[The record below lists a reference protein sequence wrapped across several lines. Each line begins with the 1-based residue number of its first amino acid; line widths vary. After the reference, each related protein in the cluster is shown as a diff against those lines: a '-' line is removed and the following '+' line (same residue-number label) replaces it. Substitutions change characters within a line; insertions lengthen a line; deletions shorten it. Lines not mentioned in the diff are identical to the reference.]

1 MTSHNDAVALA
12 LARLRRSGW
21 LPLTRLPL
29 AEAEE
34 RASQSGRQIILAG
47 GDNAP
52 PLAVLGW
59 QGTEPAASPH
69 PPRLARR
76 ALSNRAT
83 KTLVIVH
90 ALLTDP
96 QASVDLVTTEQ
107 VLAVIELLTSKSGK
121 TWAIPA
127 LHQELSQ
134 AGLIT
139 PRSGGWVA
147 GPVMQAWD
155 QATRDVMVYTARQLW
170 AHPIWPGIR
179 SA

>member
-1 MTSHNDAVALA
+1 MIAHQDAAALA
-12 LARLRRSGW
+12 LARLRRNGW
-21 LPLTRLPL
+21 LPPAGLPL

-34 RASQSGRQIILAG
+34 RASQSGRQIILVS
-47 GDNAP
+47 GDNGP

-76 ALSNRAT
+76 ALSPRAT

-96 QASVDLVTTEQ
+96 QASLDMVTTEQ
-107 VLAVIELLTSKSGK
+107 VLAAIELLTSRSGQ

-127 LHQELSQ
+127 LHQDLPQ
-134 AGLIT
+134 AGLIV
-139 PRSGGWVA
+139 PQSGGWA
-147 GPVMQAWD
+147 PGPMMQAWD
-155 QATRDVMVYTARQLW
+155 PSTRDVMAHAARQLW
-170 AHPIWPGIR
+170 EHPTWPGIR
-179 SA
+179 DA